1 MWDFFCTLCKISHH
15 RAFLAFPQRQTTKK
29 EKPKGFTKRSTS
41 GKANTNIDAPAHF
54 CTRLPPHR
62 AGPEPITAPRRP
74 SPPLGLRPRTAAPRA
89 DTRDRRGPGRLTR
102 MAALQPRSGPRRGGA
117 RRVAG
122 KRGPAACRPSRLP
135 APFPPPRPRRPAA
148 PRTPRPARHTHF
160 DAICA
165 APAALGRRRGLL
177 TLRRLLLRL
186 LLRWRLLLLRW
197 LLAGNGGLLRS
208 PLQRGS
214 RSLRLVVFRHF
225 VAGPRPRYRRFENR
239 PERLGLAAPGRPSL
253 ARTRFAAEAGT
264 RRLTALPW
272 RQRPGPPRPA
282 RPGCASTVPILGH
295 VWANAGVGNKF
306 FLSFQD
312 SLLSLSPHT
321 TCW

>member
-15 RAFLAFPQRQTTKK
+15 RAFLALPQRQTTKK

-122 KRGPAACRPSRLP
+122 KRGPAACRPRS
-135 APFPPPRPRRPAA
+135 
-148 PRTPRPARHTHF
+148 
-160 DAICA
+160 
-165 APAALGRRRGLL
+165 RRRG
-177 TLRRLLLRL
+177 
-186 LLRWRLLLLRW
+186 
-197 LLAGNGGLLRS
+197 
-208 PLQRGS
+208 
-214 RSLRLVVFRHF
+214 
-225 VAGPRPRYRRFENR
+225 
-239 PERLGLAAPGRPSL
+239 PG
-253 ARTRFAAEAGT
+253 
-264 RRLTALPW
+264 
-272 RQRPGPPRPA
+272 GPPHPAPPA
-282 RPGCASTVPILGH
+282 RPGPA
-295 VWANAGVGNKF
+295 
-306 FLSFQD
+306 
-312 SLLSLSPHT
+312 HT
-321 TCW
+321 F